1 MQAPASSLGR
11 ASPAQRRRKG
21 RLMERILVVDDEKPV
36 RETLGLLLRQE
47 GYRVVVA
54 ECGHTAVSAI
64 ETFTFD
70 IVLVDIVM
78 PGIDGLETITILRH
92 DAPDVSII
100 AMSGHAGGSGVLMH
114 SDFFRTAMER
124 GATCCLAK
132 PFTREQLLDAIEFCR
147 LSKSLVA

>member
-1 MQAPASSLGR
+1 
-11 ASPAQRRRKG
+11 
-21 RLMERILVVDDEKPV
+21 MERILVVDDERDV
-36 RETLGLLLRQE
+36 RDAIGLLLKQE

-64 ETFTFD
+64 EAFTFD
-70 IVLVDIVM
+70 VVIVDIVM
-78 PGIDGLETITILRH
+78 PGIDGLDTIAILRA

-100 AMSGHAGGSGVLMH
+100 AMSGYAGGSGLGE

-132 PFTREQLLDAIEFCR
+132 PFTQEQLLDAIEFCR
-147 LSKSLVA
+147 LSRSLVA